1 VAFFPAT
8 RTDPPSP
15 AGDGAGAEET
25 ARQNGEVS
33 SQRARDALR
42 HAVDHFMNDL
52 EIVGPELR
60 TVIASLAKLLANLR
74 HPWMH

>member
-1 VAFFPAT
+1 
-8 RTDPPSP
+8 
-15 AGDGAGAEET
+15 
-25 ARQNGEVS
+25 
-33 SQRARDALR
+33 
-42 HAVDHFMNDL
+42 MNDL